1 MDDCPLVVVQRLAP
15 ELRTG
20 SVSGPRF
27 AFGRYTRS
35 APSAEPITGA
45 YLRRLMV
52 SKASGCI
59 EALCLGVGFEVV
71 LWQYFCFC

>member
-15 ELRTG
+15 ELKTG

-27 AFGRYTRS
+27 AFRRYSKVVAFRRADNRRVFAALNGIESFWLYRS
-35 APSAEPITGA
+35 P
-45 YLRRLMV
+45 M
-52 SKASGCI
+52 
-59 EALCLGVGFEVV
+59 LGVGFEVV